1 MLWLRR
7 WYHFFSQLHTKVAD
21 LGTCVN
27 DMNKAISR
35 LGKYS
40 SDSNLNNEY
49 KTKWMLLSTKQMAR
63 VHSLQTALVDIS
75 GNGESLEHATRTKLL
90 GVHML
95 VHLTWNIHIN
105 ELVTSWYGGQAVL
118 RRLRNLAPFRVKKQL
133 VESLIL
139 SKLDY
144 ASTVF
149 YPLPLCQLK
158 RLQRVQNV
166 YAGYVLGRYAR
177 EANCLQLGWLPLI
190 ERRSYQLLPC
200 VFKALY
206 FDYWSPYL
214 RLEQRIPARDLRSSC
229 EVRLKVPI
237 TSSTFQDSSAAMFN
251 ALPSYL
257 RNCADFR
264 SFKRNLASYFINN
277 IRKRLEVTWISSH
290 LHISLFIF

>member
-49 KTKWMLLSTKQMAR
+49 KTKWMLLSTKQMTR
-63 VHSLQTALVDIS
+63 VHSLQTASVNIS

-166 YAGYVLGRYAR
+166 YVLGRYERKAD
-177 EANCLQLGWLPLI
+177 CLQLGWLPLI
-190 ERRSYQLLPC
+190 ERRSYQVLQY
-200 VFKALY
+200 VFKSIY
-206 FDYWSPYL
+206 FDYWPQYL
-214 RLEQRIPARDLRSSC
+214 RLKQHIQARDLRSSC

-257 RNCADFR
+257 RNWADFR
-264 SFKRNLASYFINN
+264 SYKRNLASYFINN
-277 IRKRLEVTWISSH
+277 TRKRLEVTWISSH
-290 LHISLFIF
+290 LHFSLFIF